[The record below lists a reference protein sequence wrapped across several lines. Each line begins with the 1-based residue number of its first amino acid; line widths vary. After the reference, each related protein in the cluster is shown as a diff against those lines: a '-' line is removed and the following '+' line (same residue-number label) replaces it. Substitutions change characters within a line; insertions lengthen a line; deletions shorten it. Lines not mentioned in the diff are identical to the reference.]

1 MRPIKTVIGLFT
13 ESKDVENSI
22 NELKSR
28 GYNPKDISMIMKDT
42 REAKKIQENTGGDIA
57 AGAATGAT
65 TGAVV
70 GGIAGLLIGIGAIA
84 IPGVGAF
91 LIGGPLAAAL
101 GLSGAAATTATGA
114 MTGAL
119 AGGIIGALMSLGLPK
134 EDAERYETRIKEGAI
149 LLAVP
154 AFEGQEM
161 EVANTMDKYG
171 ASDIKTLHTPT
182 QDERVDVRREDW
194 DENDIDNRSYA
205 ASTDPSQT
213 RERHSVHDEAHH
225 KDEHHNEHRMSQDD
239 DDDDY
244 KTANPIEI
252 QSYLKHVDYPA
263 SKEDLIHEAK
273 EEGAD
278 TNVIHTLNDLP
289 EDKFDSPTDV
299 SRAIGHMK

>member
-13 ESKDVENSI
+13 ESSDVENAI
-22 NELKSR
+22 NDLKSR

-42 REAKKIQENTGGDIA
+42 REAKKIQENTGGDVA

-65 TGAVV
+65 TGAVI
-70 GGIAGLLIGIGAIA
+70 GGFAGLLIGVGALA

-101 GLSGAAATTATGA
+101 GLTGAAATTATGA

-119 AGGIIGALMSLGLPK
+119 AGGLIGALMSLGLPK
-134 EDAERYETRIKEGAI
+134 HEAKQYETRIKEGAI

-154 AFEGQEM
+154 TFEGQEM
-161 EVANTMDKYG
+161 EVANTMDKFG
-171 ASDIKTLHTPT
+171 ASDIKTLQSPT
-182 QDERVDVRREDW
+182 QDKRSVDRREDW
-194 DENDIDNRSYA
+194 DENDIDDRSYA
-205 ASTDPSQT
+205 ASSDVNQIH
-213 RERHSVHDEAHH
+213 ERRSIHDEAHH
-225 KDEHHNEHRMSQDD
+225 RKDAHHGHHMSQDD
-239 DDDDY
+239 RSDEY
-244 KTANPIEI
+244 EAANPVEI

-278 TNVIHTLNDLP
+278 TDVIHTLKDLP
-289 EDKFDSPTDV
+289 EDTFDSPTDV
-299 SRAIGHMK
+299 SRAIGHIK